1 VLEGWS
7 VWREAA
13 CVAGYASLPDE
24 ASVDAALRGAI
35 ARGQR
40 VLLPRVIGDGLMEFV
55 EVRDLDA
62 DTAPGAFGIREPVGD
77 AAGVT
82 PDLVLVPGLA
92 FTRDGAR
99 LGMGGGFYDRWAEAN
114 PGARRVGVYFAA
126 QVVGEVP
133 REGHDVG
140 VSAVVTEDG
149 VSLRPE

>member
-1 VLEGWS
+1 
-7 VWREAA
+7 
-13 CVAGYASLPDE
+13 
-24 ASVDAALRGAI
+24 
-35 ARGQR
+35 
-40 VLLPRVIGDGLMEFV
+40 MEFV

-62 DTAPGAFGIREPVGD
+62 DTVPGAFGIREPVGD
-77 AAGVT
+77 VAGVT

-114 PGARRVGVYFAA
+114 PGVRRVGVCFSA

-140 VSAVVTEDG
+140 VSVVVTEDG
-149 VSLRPE
+149 PV